1 MASNKVTLKTRN
13 TEHIYYTSREILNEI
28 KNFIDGKT
36 MLEHKQEM
44 VTPSSTEIP
53 YGSASSLVV
62 ENKLCVSYDNMDKS
76 KRKILDVYRKSHEV
90 KQEIRVRGSTGTY
103 TIILRPNQLP
113 SCSCPSYE
121 HQNYSLIRGCCKH
134 IHQLFYTIDI
144 DIYNYNWN
152 SR

>member
-1 MASNKVTLKTRN
+1 MDSNKVTLKTRN
-13 TEHIYYTSREILNEI
+13 TEHTYYTSREILNEI

-62 ENKLCVSYDNMDKS
+62 ENKLKVRYDDMEKS
-76 KRKILDVYRKSHEV
+76 KRELLDIYRKSQEV
-90 KQEIRVRGSTGTY
+90 IQEICVIGETGTY
-103 TIILRPNQLP
+103 NIILCPNQLP
-113 SCSCPSYE
+113 MCTCPSYE
-121 HQNYSLIRGCCKH
+121 NQNYSEIRGCCKH